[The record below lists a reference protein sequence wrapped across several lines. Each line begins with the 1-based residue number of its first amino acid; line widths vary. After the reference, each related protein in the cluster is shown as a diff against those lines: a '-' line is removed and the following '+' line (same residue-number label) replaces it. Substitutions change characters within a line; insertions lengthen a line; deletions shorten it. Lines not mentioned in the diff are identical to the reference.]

1 MNPYLKL
8 LRVKGWHAYL
18 GFAILGF
25 VVVQGFLGQLVDI
38 IIFFLMVST
47 YLGFSF
53 AINDC
58 FDMDEDALNNLR
70 RNPIATKE
78 IEQKKAI
85 LFSISLALAG
95 LLLSMWFGLMIF
107 VFQLI
112 LTVLAYIYSV
122 PPLRLKSRYILDVL
136 SHGFFFGFLILLL
149 PVFVFGTITDV
160 IVILAISV
168 FILSILIQLWNH
180 ILDYEGDMK
189 AKLRTTACVIGLE
202 KSMKITMALSLL
214 FPVTLL
220 PLYYINGH
228 LFLLIIATS
237 LYIPLILWKR
247 SPVFLFS
254 FANLLYGYIGV
265 LMIFSYLFV

>member
-8 LRVKGWHAYL
+8 LRIKGWHAYL
-18 GFAILGF
+18 GIAILGF
-25 VVVQGFLGQLVDI
+25 VVVQGFVGQLVDI
-38 IIFFLMVST
+38 IIFFLMIST

-58 FDMDEDALNNLR
+58 FDMHEDALNNLR
-70 RNPIATKE
+70 RNPVATKE

-95 LLLSMWFGLMIF
+95 LFLSMWFGLMIF
-107 VFQLI
+107 IYQLT

-122 PPLRLKSRYILDVL
+122 PPLRLKTRYLLDIL
-136 SHGFFFGFLILLL
+136 SHGFFFGVLILLF

-160 IVILAISV
+160 IILLTIS
-168 FILSILIQLWNH
+168 FFLLSILIQLWNH

-189 AKLRTTACVIGLE
+189 AMLRTTVCVLGLE
-202 KSMKITMALSLL
+202 KSMKIAIALSLV
-214 FPVTLL
+214 FPITIL

-228 LFLLIIATS
+228 LLHYISTTS
-237 LYIPLILWKR
+237 LYILLFLRKR
-247 SPVFLFS
+247 SPTILFS
-254 FANLLYGYIGV
+254 YSNLMYGYIV
-265 LMIFSYLFV
+265 VIVVFSYLFA